1 MKAVLN
7 ARISNTHVT
16 MNKNGESLTTTSPVV
31 LKNQVTELRSI
42 EDISDVSEVNVVTG
56 ATIVYNSANDKYEVR
71 KLTAAEVEITNLGL
85 DGGEF

>member
-7 ARISNTHVT
+7 ARISNTNVIV
-16 MNKNGESLTTTSPVV
+16 NKHGESLTTTSPVV

-42 EDISDVSEVNVVTG
+42 EDIADVSEVDVVTG
-56 ATIVYNSANDKYEVR
+56 ATIVYNSVNDKYEVR
-71 KLTAAEVEITNLGL
+71 QLTAAEVNITNLDL

>member
-16 MNKNGESLTTTSPVV
+16 VNKHGESLTTTSPVV

-56 ATIVYNSANDKYEVR
+56 ATIVYNSVNDKYEVR
-71 KLTAAEVEITNLGL
+71 KLTAAEVEITNLDL

>member
-7 ARISNTHVT
+7 ARISNTNVT
-16 MNKNGESLTTTSPVV
+16 VNKHGESLTTTSPVV

-42 EDISDVSEVNVVTG
+42 EDIADVSEVDVVTG
-56 ATIVYNSANDKYEVR
+56 ATIVYNSVNDKYEVR
-71 KLTAAEVEITNLGL
+71 QLTAAEVNITNLGL

>member
-7 ARISNTHVT
+7 ARISNTNVT
-16 MNKNGESLTTTSPVV
+16 VNKHGESLTTTSPVV

-42 EDISDVSEVNVVTG
+42 EDIADVSEVDVVAG
-56 ATIVYNSANDKYEVR
+56 ATIVYNSVNDKYEVR
-71 KLTAAEVEITNLGL
+71 QLTAAEVNITNLGL

>member
-7 ARISNTHVT
+7 ARISNTNVIV
-16 MNKNGESLTTTSPVV
+16 NKHGESLTTTSPVV

-42 EDISDVSEVNVVTG
+42 EDIADVSEVDVVTG
-56 ATIVYNSANDKYEVR
+56 ATIVYNSVNDKYEVR
-71 KLTAAEVEITNLGL
+71 QLTAAEVNITNLGL

>member
-7 ARISNTHVT
+7 ARISNTNIIV
-16 MNKNGESLTTTSPVV
+16 NKHGESLTTTSPVV
-31 LKNQVTELRSI
+31 LKNQITELRSI
-42 EDISDVSEVNVVTG
+42 EDIADVSELNVVNG

-71 KLTAAEVEITNLGL
+71 KLTAGEVEIANLDI

>member
-7 ARISNTHVT
+7 ARISNTNIIV
-16 MNKNGESLTTTSPVV
+16 NKHGESLTTTSPVV

-42 EDISDVSEVNVVTG
+42 EDIADVSEVDVVTG
-56 ATIVYNSANDKYEVR
+56 STIVYNSVNDKYEVR
-71 KLTAAEVEITNLGL
+71 QLTSAEVNNTNLGL

>member
-7 ARISNTHVT
+7 ARISNTNIIV
-16 MNKNGESLTTTSPVV
+16 NKHGESLTTTSPVV

-42 EDISDVSEVNVVTG
+42 EDIADVSEVDVVAG

-71 KLTAAEVEITNLGL
+71 QLTAADADFTNFGL

>member
-16 MNKNGESLTTTSPVV
+16 MNKHGESLTTTSPVV

-56 ATIVYNSANDKYEVR
+56 ATIVYNSVNDKYEVR
-71 KLTAAEVEITNLGL
+71 KLTAAEVEITNLDL